1 MEFGNWLGKENGK
14 IMLSEIFGDCLQREA
29 RCAVVTYCKIFGIK
43 VGTEEWNE
51 LIEWIDEFYNSWFK
65 DKEELDEYMRLD
77 FER

>member
-1 MEFGNWLGKENGK
+1 MGFGNWLGKENGK
-14 IMLSEIFGDCLQREA
+14 TMLSEVFEDCSQREA

-43 VGTEEWNE
+43 LDTEEWNE

-77 FER
+77 FDR